1 MFKIVTDSTCNL
13 SSMQLD
19 KNIAS
24 MLASYIFFGQEEF
37 RDGVNISSEEIQER
51 LLVKKQVP
59 MTAPPTSSEFVKHY
73 EDLNKNKDLDR
84 IFSIHISSKLSNIH
98 KCATIAADIFNKRT
112 DQANCKVIVFDS
124 QSLDMGLGMIV
135 LQAQEA
141 ARQVKSGDEIKK
153 VIENSIRKIKVYVYV
168 DQLDFL
174 VRGGRVSRLAGMVGS
189 FLGMKPILS
198 NDNGEIIARGK
209 IKGQEKAIEQILDY
223 MQQDIPPGAG
233 IHAAVCDAAA
243 KQEGDKLLSIIQN
256 RFKCIK
262 TYRTMLSPSVTSHA
276 GTGAVGVF
284 FLPAA

>member
-13 SSMQLD
+13 PPATIQKD
-19 KNIAS
+19 ITT
-24 MLASYIFFGQEEF
+24 MLASYIFFGSEEF
-37 RDGVNISSEEIQER
+37 REGVNISSEALQER

-59 MTAPPTSSEFVKHY
+59 MTAPPTSSEFVKHFL
-73 EDLNKNKDLDR
+73 DISKDADA

-98 KCATIAADIFNKRT
+98 KCASIAADIFNK
-112 DQANCKVIVFDS
+112 QPKPKPCEVLVYDS
-124 QSLDMGLGMIV
+124 QALDMGMGLVV
-135 LQAQEA
+135 LAAQDA
-141 ARQVKSGDEIKK
+141 VQKGKSKEDIKK
-153 VIENSIRKIKVYVYV
+153 IIENSIQKVKAYVYV

-174 VRGGRVSRLAGMVGS
+174 VRGGRVSRLAGMMGS

-198 NDNGEIIARGK
+198 NSNGEIIARGK

-243 KQEGDKLLSIIQN
+243 KAEGDKLLSVIQT
-256 RFKCIK
+256 RFKCVK